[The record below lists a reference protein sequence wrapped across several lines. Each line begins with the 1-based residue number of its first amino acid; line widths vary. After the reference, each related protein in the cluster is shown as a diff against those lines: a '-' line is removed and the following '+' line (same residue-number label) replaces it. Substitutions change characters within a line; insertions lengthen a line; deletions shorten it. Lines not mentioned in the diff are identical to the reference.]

1 MHGKKSKKAI
11 IEAIKD
17 SGGIMS
23 TIARR
28 LGVTWHTAD
37 TWVKQYDETKQAL
50 QDEREAIL
58 DLAEST
64 LFKNIKDGNSQDAKW
79 LLSTMGKNRGYNERQ
94 EITGVDGGPIDVNA
108 IIRKAEEEFANEQR
122 NAGEDSQ

>member
-1 MHGKKSKKAI
+1 MSRKSKKAI

-64 LFKNIKDGNSQDAKW
+64 LFRNIKDGNSQDAKW
-79 LLSTMGKNRGYNERQ
+79 LLSTMGKNRGYSERQ

-122 NAGEDSQ
+122 NTGEDSQ

>member
-1 MHGKKSKKAI
+1 MARKSKKAI

-50 QDEREAIL
+50 QDERETIL

-64 LFKNIKDGNSQDAKW
+64 LFRNIKDGNSQDAKW
-79 LLSTMGKNRGYNERQ
+79 LLSTMGKNRGYSERQ

-122 NAGEDSQ
+122 NAGEDYQ

>member
-1 MHGKKSKKAI
+1 MSRKSKKAI

-50 QDEREAIL
+50 QDERETIL

-122 NAGEDSQ
+122 NTGEDSQ

>member
-1 MHGKKSKKAI
+1 MSRKSKKAI

-64 LFKNIKDGNSQDAKW
+64 LFRNIKDGNSQDAKW
-79 LLSTMGKNRGYNERQ
+79 LLSTMGKNRGYSERH
-94 EITGVDGGPIDVNA
+94 EITGADSGPIDVNA

-122 NAGEDSQ
+122 NTGEDSQ

>member
-1 MHGKKSKKAI
+1 MAKKSKKAI

-50 QDEREAIL
+50 QDERETIL

-122 NAGEDSQ
+122 NTGEDSQ

>member
-1 MHGKKSKKAI
+1 MARKSKKAI

-37 TWVKQYDETKQAL
+37 TWVKQYDETRQAL

-64 LFKNIKDGNSQDAKW
+64 LFRNIKDGNSQDAKW
-79 LLSTMGKNRGYNERQ
+79 LLSTMGKNRGYSERH
-94 EITGVDGGPIDVNA
+94 EITGADGGTIDVNA

-122 NAGEDSQ
+122 NTGEDYQ

>member
-1 MHGKKSKKAI
+1 MARKSKKAI

-64 LFKNIKDGNSQDAKW
+64 LFRNIKDGNSQDAKW
-79 LLSTMGKNRGYNERQ
+79 LLSTMGKNRGYSERH
-94 EITGVDGGPIDVNA
+94 EITGADGGSIDVNA

-122 NAGEDSQ
+122 DTGEDSQ

>member
-1 MHGKKSKKAI
+1 
-11 IEAIKD
+11 
-17 SGGIMS
+17 MS

-37 TWVKQYDETKQAL
+37 SWVKQYDETKQAL
-50 QDEREAIL
+50 QDERETIL

-64 LFKNIKDGNSQDAKW
+64 LFRNIKDGNSQDAKW
-79 LLSTMGKNRGYNERQ
+79 LLSTMGKNRGYSERH
-94 EITGVDGGPIDVNA
+94 EITGADGGTIDVNA

-122 NAGEDSQ
+122 NTGEDYQ

>member
-1 MHGKKSKKAI
+1 MAKKSKKAI

-28 LGVTWHTAD
+28 LDVTWHTAD
-37 TWVKQYDETKQAL
+37 SWVKQYDETKQAL
-50 QDEREAIL
+50 QDERETIL

-64 LFKNIKDGNSQDAKW
+64 LFRNIKDGNSQDAKW
-79 LLSTMGKNRGYNERQ
+79 LLSTMGKNRGYSERQ

-108 IIRKAEEEFANEQR
+108 IIRKAEEEFANDQR
-122 NAGEDSQ
+122 NTGEDS

>member
-1 MHGKKSKKAI
+1 MARKSKKAI

-64 LFKNIKDGNSQDAKW
+64 LFRNIKDGNSQDAKW
-79 LLSTMGKNRGYNERQ
+79 LLSTMGKNRGYSERH
-94 EITGVDGGPIDVNA
+94 EITGADSGPIDVNA

-122 NAGEDSQ
+122 NTGEDSQ

>member
-1 MHGKKSKKAI
+1 MARKTNDAI
-11 IEAIKD
+11 LEAIKD

-64 LFKNIKDGNSQDAKW
+64 LFRNIKDGNSQDAKW

-108 IIRKAEEEFANEQR
+108 IIRKAEEEFSNEQR
-122 NAGEDSQ
+122 NAGEDYQ

>member
-1 MHGKKSKKAI
+1 MARKSKKAI

-37 TWVKQYDETKQAL
+37 SWVKQYDETKQAL
-50 QDEREAIL
+50 QDERETIL

-64 LFKNIKDGNSQDAKW
+64 LFRNIKDGNSQDAKW
-79 LLSTMGKNRGYNERQ
+79 LLSTMGKNRGYSERQ

-122 NAGEDSQ
+122 NTGEDSQ

>member
-1 MHGKKSKKAI
+1 MAKKSKKAI

-37 TWVKQYDETKQAL
+37 SWIRESGELMEAL
-50 QDEREAIL
+50 QDEKETIL
-58 DLAEST
+58 DMAEST
-64 LFKNIKDGNSQDAKW
+64 LFKKIKEGDEQSAKW
-79 LLSTMGKNRGYNERQ
+79 YLSKVGKQRGYGDSLALEGGDIPVSISAKIE
-94 EITGVDGGPIDVNA
+94 EI
-108 IIRKAEEEFANEQR
+108 KAKYN
-122 NAGEDSQ
+122 DKK

>member
-1 MHGKKSKKAI
+1 MSKKSKKAI

-79 LLSTMGKNRGYNERQ
+79 LLSTMGKNRGYSERQ

-122 NAGEDSQ
+122 NTGEDSQ

>member
-1 MHGKKSKKAI
+1 MSKKSKKAI

-37 TWVKQYDETKQAL
+37 SWIKQYNETRQAL
-50 QDEREAIL
+50 QDERETIL

-79 LLSTMGKNRGYNERQ
+79 LLSTMGKNRGYSERH
-94 EITGVDGGPIDVNA
+94 EITGQDGEPIEVTWQ
-108 IIRKAEEEFANEQR
+108 K
-122 NAGEDSQ
+122 

>member
-1 MHGKKSKKAI
+1 MSKKSKKAI

-122 NAGEDSQ
+122 NTGEDSQ

>member
-1 MHGKKSKKAI
+1 MARKSKKAI

-50 QDEREAIL
+50 QDERETIL

-64 LFKNIKDGNSQDAKW
+64 LFRNIKDGNSQDAKW
-79 LLSTMGKNRGYNERQ
+79 LLSTMGKNRGYSERQ

-122 NAGEDSQ
+122 NTGEDSQ

>member
-1 MHGKKSKKAI
+1 MARKSKKAI

-64 LFKNIKDGNSQDAKW
+64 LFRNIKDGNSQDAKW

-122 NAGEDSQ
+122 NTGEDSQ

>member
-1 MHGKKSKKAI
+1 MFDKDTVL
-11 IEAIKD
+11 EAIKD

-37 TWVKQYDETKQAL
+37 SWVKQYDETKQAL
-50 QDEREAIL
+50 QDERETIL

-64 LFKNIKDGNSQDAKW
+64 LFRNIKDGNSQDAKW
-79 LLSTMGKNRGYNERQ
+79 LLSTMGKNRGYSERH
-94 EITGVDGGPIDVNA
+94 EITGADSGPIDVNA

-122 NAGEDSQ
+122 NTGEDSQ

>member
-1 MHGKKSKKAI
+1 MARKSKKAI

-50 QDEREAIL
+50 QDERETIL

-64 LFKNIKDGNSQDAKW
+64 LFRNIKDGNSQDAKW
-79 LLSTMGKNRGYNERQ
+79 LLSTMGKNRGYSERH
-94 EITGVDGGPIDVNA
+94 EITGADSGPIDVNA

-122 NAGEDSQ
+122 NTGEDSQ

>member
-1 MHGKKSKKAI
+1 MARKSKKAI

-37 TWVKQYDETKQAL
+37 SWVKQYDETKQAL
-50 QDEREAIL
+50 QDERETIL

-64 LFKNIKDGNSQDAKW
+64 LFRNIKDGNSQDAKW
-79 LLSTMGKNRGYNERQ
+79 LLSTMGKNRGYSERH
-94 EITGVDGGPIDVNA
+94 EITGADGGTIDVNA

-122 NAGEDSQ
+122 NTGEDYQ

>member
-1 MHGKKSKKAI
+1 MARKSKKAI

-64 LFKNIKDGNSQDAKW
+64 LFRNIKDGNSPDAKW

-122 NAGEDSQ
+122 NTGEDSQ

>member
-1 MHGKKSKKAI
+1 MSRKSKKAI

-64 LFKNIKDGNSQDAKW
+64 LFRNIKDGNSQDAKW
-79 LLSTMGKNRGYNERQ
+79 LLSTMGKNRGYNERH

-122 NAGEDSQ
+122 NTGEDSQ

>member
-1 MHGKKSKKAI
+1 MARKSKKAI
-11 IEAIKD
+11 IEAIEN

-64 LFKNIKDGNSQDAKW
+64 LFRNIKDGNSQDAKW

-122 NAGEDSQ
+122 NTGEDSQ

>member
-1 MHGKKSKKAI
+1 MARKSKKAI

-64 LFKNIKDGNSQDAKW
+64 LFRNIKDGNSQDAKW
-79 LLSTMGKNRGYNERQ
+79 LLSTMGKNRGYSERH
-94 EITGVDGGPIDVNA
+94 EITGADGEPV
-108 IIRKAEEEFANEQR
+108 KVKWQK
-122 NAGEDSQ
+122 